1 MKLLLDTNA
10 LIRWHLAKLPAAA
23 VRSVQRAELVVVS
36 AVSAWEI
43 AIKRALGKLELKDPV
58 ERIVA
63 HYGFISLSVSVRH
76 GDLMRD
82 LPLHHADPFDRLLIV
97 QALEE
102 GLTILTSDRAFE
114 PYRVPVV
121 WA

>member
-1 MKLLLDTNA
+1 MRVLLDTSA
-10 LIRWHLAKLPAAA
+10 LIRWHGGTLKAAA
-23 VRSVQRAELVVVS
+23 VATVQRADLVVVS

-43 AIKRALGKLELKDPV
+43 SVKRALGKLRFTDHV
-58 ERIVA
+58 EDVVES
-63 HYGFISLSVSVRH
+63 YGFLQLPVTLRH
-76 GDLMRD
+76 GDLLQS
-82 LPLHHADPFDRLLIV
+82 LPAHHPDPFDRMLIA

-102 GLTILTSDRAFE
+102 GLTVLTSDRAFE